1 MDILSKNVLKEAL
14 INYEGTF
21 IVVSHD
27 RDFLDGLTNRI
38 WDIADCKIRIHHFSL
53 GEYLKF
59 IEPKTTSKDELTN
72 KKSKIK
78 KKQTAS
84 NKEIRTL
91 EKDIKKIEIKI
102 SKREKEIKSIEHE
115 MANPDLIT
123 HEELQAF
130 YSKIELVNNEL
141 KELMETWEDKSLELE
156 NALNN
161 LN

>member
-38 WDIADCKIRIHHFSL
+38 WDIADRKIRIHHFSL

-59 IEPKTTSKDELTN
+59 IEPKTASKDELTH

-78 KKQTAS
+78 KKQTALHT
-84 NKEIRTL
+84 EIRTL
-91 EKDIKKIEIKI
+91 EKYIKKIEIKI
-102 SKREKEIKSIEHE
+102 AKREKEIKSIEHE
-115 MANPDLIT
+115 MANPDLKT

-141 KELMETWEDKSLELE
+141 KELMKTWEDKSLELE

>member
-1 MDILSKNVLKEAL
+1 MREP
-14 INYEGTF
+14 F

-91 EKDIKKIEIKI
+91 EKHIKKIEIKI
-102 SKREKEIKSIEHE
+102 SKREKEIKSLEQE
-115 MANPDLIT
+115 MAHPNSKT

-130 YSKIELVNNEL
+130 YSNIELMNNEL
-141 KELMETWEDKSLELE
+141 KELMK
-156 NALNN
+156 N
-161 LN
+161 LGR

>member
-1 MDILSKNVLKEAL
+1 M
-14 INYEGTF
+14 
-21 IVVSHD
+21 
-27 RDFLDGLTNRI
+27 
-38 WDIADCKIRIHHFSL
+38 

-59 IEPKTTSKDELTN
+59 IEPKTTSKDELTS

-123 HEELQAF
+123 HEELQTF
-130 YSKIELVNNEL
+130 YSNIEVMNSKLE
-141 KELMETWEDKSLELE
+141 ELMKNWEEKSLQLE
-156 NALNN
+156 NLLNS
-161 LN
+161 